1 MRRNVFRIS
10 FDCVFLRRP
19 CAQIHLSAS
28 FGTKRP
34 VAALRYPR
42 HFLTATWTID
52 YQWIHVCKE
61 NAHSPA
67 ADRAQREQALING
80 TSLTE
85 RAHRYRLAA
94 DGYSSMQYGV
104 PLRLVWTYI
113 NGDSAVPMRHRQ
125 RMQFKECVE
134 SIARAY
140 FSDPARAIFQALDAF
155 PCAPAANRLKDAPD
169 ARAPPQSPGAARRQ
183 AAPPAGRSFDWPGRP
198 ERHAERPGPAHA
210 QPRTDAHSP
219 PARIHP
225 PGASI
230 QNNALRTRYSSGY
243 AQADDAQWPTP
254 APGRQKSM
262 CRVRFHRSKRDWT
275 GLRRSES
282 LPPRSSPPLR
292 SSARPPDHPARQSA

>member
-134 SIARAY
+134 RIARAHI
-140 FSDPARAIFQALDAF
+140 FRIQRAQFF
-155 PCAPAANRLKDAPD
+155 KR
-169 ARAPPQSPGAARRQ
+169 
-183 AAPPAGRSFDWPGRP
+183 W
-198 ERHAERPGPAHA
+198 
-210 QPRTDAHSP
+210 
-219 PARIHP
+219 
-225 PGASI
+225 
-230 QNNALRTRYSSGY
+230 
-243 AQADDAQWPTP
+243 
-254 APGRQKSM
+254 M
-262 CRVRFHRSKRDWT
+262 RFH
-275 GLRRSES
+275 
-282 LPPRSSPPLR
+282 
-292 SSARPPDHPARQSA
+292 ARPRQIA

>member
-19 CAQIHLSAS
+19 CAQIPFSAS
-28 FGTKRP
+28 FGTNRP
-34 VAALRYPR
+34 VAALPYPR

-61 NAHSPA
+61 NAHSPP

-85 RAHRYRLAA
+85 SAHRYRLAA

-134 SIARAY
+134 RIARAHI
-140 FSDPARAIFQALDAF
+140 FRIQRAQFF
-155 PCAPAANRLKDAPD
+155 KR
-169 ARAPPQSPGAARRQ
+169 
-183 AAPPAGRSFDWPGRP
+183 W
-198 ERHAERPGPAHA
+198 
-210 QPRTDAHSP
+210 
-219 PARIHP
+219 
-225 PGASI
+225 
-230 QNNALRTRYSSGY
+230 
-243 AQADDAQWPTP
+243 
-254 APGRQKSM
+254 M
-262 CRVRFHRSKRDWT
+262 RFH
-275 GLRRSES
+275 
-282 LPPRSSPPLR
+282 
-292 SSARPPDHPARQSA
+292 ARPRQIA

>member
-134 SIARAY
+134 RIARAHI
-140 FSDPARAIFQALDAF
+140 FRIQRAQFFKRWMRFHAR
-155 PCAPAANRLKDAPD
+155 P
-169 ARAPPQSPGAARRQ
+169 PPQSPGAARRQ

-282 LPPRSSPPLR
+282 LPPRSSPP
-292 SSARPPDHPARQSA
+292 